1 MPSRLLLVEDD
12 ASIAGM
18 YALALRNAGWHVD
31 IAPSGD
37 AGVAL
42 VGQEAHVAVILD
54 LSLPGL
60 SGAEVLRQIRAESA
74 TPALPALVVSNSEL
88 PELRE
93 DVLRLGAPFI
103 VKSRTTPAQLVSLIE
118 SAVGRPA
125 DRRRQPRRLDDVLQM
140 LRATTSSTVS
150 ELPLGAA
157 ALLAARGIAPF
168 AAPDMA
174 ALRAQVAEIVN
185 RDAAGRP
192 ERRRRVRRRA

>member
-1 MPSRLLLVEDD
+1 
-12 ASIAGM
+12 M
-18 YALALRNAGWHVD
+18 YALALRNAGWQVD
-31 IAPSGD
+31 IASSGD

-42 VGQEAHVAVILD
+42 VGEEAHAAVILD

-60 SGAEVLRQIRAESA
+60 SGAEVLRHIRASSTTA
-74 TPALPALVVSNSEL
+74 ALPALVVSNSEL

-118 SAVGRPA
+118 NAVGRPA

-140 LRATTSSTVS
+140 LRATTSLAVS

-174 ALRAQVAEIVN
+174 TLRAQVAEIVN